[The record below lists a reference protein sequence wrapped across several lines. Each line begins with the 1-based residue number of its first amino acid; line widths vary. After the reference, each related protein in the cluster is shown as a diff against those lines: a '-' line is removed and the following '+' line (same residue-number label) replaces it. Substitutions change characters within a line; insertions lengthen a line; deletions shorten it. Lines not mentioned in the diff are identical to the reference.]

1 MEELEMKKTL
11 KSNSLS
17 MLIGVLLG
25 AALFGGGTVLASSGV
40 MATPSTQSIYVDG
53 QRVNMTAYSI
63 GGNNYV
69 KLRDV
74 GEAVDFAVSYDAAT
88 KSVQIDSDAPYV
100 AESKA
105 PAATTAP
112 TKPAT
117 SSAPAGAISVPQTD
131 EAPFVPKEGD
141 VILCDDGS
149 TYTITDMS
157 HYRNH
162 ASPGA
167 LPTATCDWS
176 QFPEVELPKAETRH
190 FKDEHGDDLF
200 IRNLYETRRMQ
211 YTLYNAIGANSETWQ
226 DGKLLLRS
234 DGVPYARVQLSI
246 TSSSTED
253 FWPWDANQIINDFNS
268 CPWGLFKFEAWDYYS
283 NGIFQHT
290 RYVTDDSQAFD

>member
-1 MEELEMKKTL
+1 MKKVL

-17 MLIGVLLG
+17 LLTGVLLG

-40 MATPSTQSIYVDG
+40 MATPSPQTIYVDG
-53 QRVNMTAYSI
+53 QRVNMTAYNI
-63 GGNNYV
+63 GGSNYV

-74 GEAVDFAVSYDAAT
+74 GKAVDFAVTYDAAT
-88 KSVQIDSDAPYV
+88 KSVQIDSSAPYV
-100 AESKA
+100 EESQT
-105 PAATTAP
+105 PTAP
-112 TKPAT
+112 TAST
-117 SSAPAGAISVPQTD
+117 APAGAISVPQTD

-149 TYTITDMS
+149 TYTITNMS
-157 HYRNH
+157 HYRNM
-162 ASPGA
+162 PGA

-190 FKDEHGDDLF
+190 FKDEHGDDLL

-211 YTLYNAIGANSETWQ
+211 YTLYNAIGTNSETWQ

-234 DGVPYARVQLSI
+234 DGVPYARVQLGIPISRA
-246 TSSSTED
+246 SNTED

-268 CPWGLFKFEAWDYYS
+268 CPGGLFKFEAWDVYH

-290 RYVTDDSQAFD
+290 RYETDKDILS

>member
-1 MEELEMKKTL
+1 MKKVL

-17 MLIGVLLG
+17 LLTGVLLG

-88 KSVQIDSDAPYV
+88 KSVQIDSDAPYA

-105 PAATTAP
+105 PAAATAP

-157 HYRNH
+157 HYREF
-162 ASPGA
+162 PGA

-176 QFPEVELPKAETRH
+176 QFQEVELPRAETRH
-190 FKDEHGDDLF
+190 FKYDNGRESLF

-211 YTLYNAIGANSETWQ
+211 YTAYNAIGGNSQLWQ
-226 DGKLLLRS
+226 DGKPVLRD
-234 DGVPYARVQLSI
+234 DGSPMVQVQLSI
-246 TSSSTED
+246 PDEVKTDDIGS
-253 FWPWDANQIINDFNS
+253 FWPWDVGQITQDFRILPPGNLH
-268 CPWGLFKFEAWDYYS
+268 PAKYQIEAWDVYVD
-283 NGIFQHT
+283 GVFQHT
-290 RYVTDDSQAFD
+290 MYSVFTEF

>member
-63 GGNNYV
+63 GGNNSV

-176 QFPEVELPKAETRH
+176 ISRTSMVMTSLSATFMKPAGCNIHSTMPLVQTAKHGKMENCFFGAMEFP
-190 FKDEHGDDLF
+190 
-200 IRNLYETRRMQ
+200 MQ
-211 YTLYNAIGANSETWQ
+211 EFS
-226 DGKLLLRS
+226 
-234 DGVPYARVQLSI
+234 
-246 TSSSTED
+246 
-253 FWPWDANQIINDFNS
+253 
-268 CPWGLFKFEAWDYYS
+268 
-283 NGIFQHT
+283 
-290 RYVTDDSQAFD
+290 

>member
-88 KSVQIDSDAPYV
+88 KSVQIDSDAPYA

-105 PAATTAP
+105 PAAATAP